1 MLNGLWN
8 DKLDESAN
16 VLAMLKGHQYFLDRN
31 TGVTDDAKLQHYV
44 FNPQMIL
51 SNNRHFIAASMQ
63 EAQPNGDATTE
74 GQALQIIGYCYAYMG
89 TRDSKFLTKAIEC
102 FNAYITYFY
111 GGQPIPNPPA
121 PYICNWLVNGK
132 EPVLANYPINWE
144 SPTHSGFKGEML
156 TYTNGLAS
164 IPHGAPYFG
173 QYLDKATFAFVGA
186 LGWDSI
192 VATVYGVNP
201 DGSTNWDTDGIQ
213 YDVEWIINWEG
224 KKISGDAW
232 SGIDI
237 DGDQRSGSGWVIS
250 DGHAE
255 EEKGKIQLGDKSLNG
270 DFKSNFSP
278 KVPVAEGGYMMGRNE
293 AWHNRPLNVPVNV
306 SQYGNAADAEEWFAD
321 AAYLLWRL
329 TNEERYW
336 LAWKSAIATTDKY
349 SDVDQF
355 DKFFRRST
363 SDITPF
369 TDGISYDYTYPSD
382 SVVTYGRDASGY
394 ITMGT
399 TKATQNTMEQQ
410 AVWFSIDKNSRMY
423 TEFGGICTD
432 GKPVECKV
440 TLQISDVKNSN
451 DPSNRRY
458 VFNLPPSTSA
468 TPKPYSIP
476 LSSFTPEVDINGYDY
491 FLASANKVYSWG
503 TGTEAMVYEGNVYDG
518 RSTLV
523 AKGGFPDLDAGYGI
537 GFWSQP
543 NGLLEVR
550 SICYKAD
557 AAMELNIIDA
567 DNWRWYWTLNAT
579 GSYVNRK
586 LDKSNLVLRSYQP
599 SHPDTD
605 PRPSFPN
612 FDKLDEI
619 TITPTVANTSFSWYC
634 VNDIPPTFNKMEG
647 YTMMCSVKLSGDS
660 AMTALLGDA
669 TITGYKKDNLF
680 CTPGVIP
687 FSNISVPDTVQFDGW
702 RGMPY
707 PGYQYPFIYS
717 IEETAGEY
725 TTRLNNMVEFMWQSQ
740 QAYFNNYGQLGPGMS
755 AYIWN
760 RWDNLK
766 YGTPDTWTM
775 YHWGDGHAWAGYQP
789 RAFAGAARAWYELV
803 IQGKPVPPKL
813 KEYVENWIKWLYP
826 AFKEH
831 GCSPTDWKVDGTPVF
846 DLTDYTGHM
855 SGLWLAGACFAVL
868 AGSTLSITPDYIEMV
883 RGEIEDHYHN
893 TGIPNQIMNG
903 SWSPALRLNTG
914 NGPESNAM
922 FFGFWSGETM
932 RGLGMYLLYKQL
944 APKQDMYKQFN

>member
-1 MLNGLWN
+1 MLNALWN
-8 DKLDESAN
+8 AKLDDAAN
-16 VLAMLKGHQYFLDRN
+16 VLAMMKGHQYFLDRN
-31 TGVTDDAKLQHYV
+31 TGTTNDAQLQHYV

-51 SNNRHFIAASMQ
+51 SNNRHFIASSMQ

-89 TRDSKFLTKAIEC
+89 TRDAVFLEKAKQC
-102 FNAYITYFY
+102 FEAYITYFY
-111 GGQPIPNPPA
+111 GGQPIPDPPA

-132 EPVLANYPINWE
+132 EPVLANYPIDWE
-144 SPTHSGFKGEML
+144 SPTHSGFKGALL
-156 TYTNGLAS
+156 TYTNGLTK

-173 QYLDKATFAFVGA
+173 QYLDKATFAFVGS

-192 VATVYGVNP
+192 VATVYGVLP
-201 DGSTNWDTDGIQ
+201 DGSTDWNSYGSQ

-250 DGHAE
+250 VGHAE
-255 EEKGKIQLGDKSLNG
+255 ADKGSIMLGDKSING
-270 DFKSNFSP
+270 EVKSNFSP

-321 AAYLLWRL
+321 AAYLLWKITGTR
-329 TNEERYW
+329 RYW

-363 SDITPF
+363 NDLTPF
-369 TDGISYDYTYPSD
+369 TDGISYDYSYPNTANITYA
-382 SVVTYGRDASGY
+382 RDAQGY
-394 ITMGT
+394 ILITSDVPV
-399 TKATQNTMEQQ
+399 QHTMEQQ
-410 AVWFSIDKNSRMY
+410 AVWFRISKDSQMY
-423 TEFGGICTD
+423 VEYGG
-432 GKPVECKV
+432 GSAANPVECKV
-440 TLQISDVKNSN
+440 TLQISDVKNSE
-451 DPSNRRY
+451 DPSNRDY
-458 VFNLPPSTSA
+458 VFNFPPSTST
-468 TPKPYSIP
+468 TPTSRSAP

-503 TGTEAMVYEGNVYDG
+503 TGTEAMEYLTGVYDG
-518 RSTLV
+518 RTTLV
-523 AKGGFPDLDAGYGI
+523 AKGGLPDLDAGYGI
-537 GFWSQP
+537 GFWGTDSGTLDP
-543 NGLLEVR
+543 TA
-550 SICYKAD
+550 ICYKAD
-557 AAMELNIIDA
+557 ATMELNVEDA
-567 DNWRWYWTLNAT
+567 AGWRWYWTLAASQT
-579 GSYVNRK
+579 FINRQ
-586 LDKSNLVLRSYQP
+586 LDKMALVLREYQP
-599 SHPDTD
+599 NHPASD
-605 PRPSFPN
+605 PRPTFPVY
-612 FDKLDEI
+612 DALEDI
-619 TITPTVANTSFSWYC
+619 TITPTVAGSNFWWYSI
-634 VNDIPPTFNKMEG
+634 NDIPPTFTKADG
-647 YTMMCSVKLSGDS
+647 YTMLCSVKLSTGV
-660 AMTALLGDA
+660 ATTMKLGDA
-669 TITGYKKDNLF
+669 TINGYKKNNLF

-789 RAFAGAARAWYELV
+789 RAFCGAARAWYELV
-803 IQGKPVPPKL
+803 LQGRPIPPKL
-813 KEYVENWIKWLYP
+813 KEYVENWVKWLYP
-826 AFKEH
+826 SFKQY

-868 AGSTLSITPDYIEMV
+868 AGSTLPELPNYIELV
-883 RGEIEDHYHN
+883 RSEIEDHYHN
-893 TGIPNQIMNG
+893 TGISQQIMNG
-903 SWSPALRLNTG
+903 SWSPGLRLDTG
-914 NGPESNAM
+914 NGPESNGM
-922 FFGFWSGETM
+922 FFGFWSGETL

-944 APKQDMYKQFN
+944 APKQDMYKLI